1 MPQSRIVMQ
10 SSTTDVTAPAEEIVE
25 MHETCVLV
33 ADDDEHT
40 VELVSLYLRR
50 AGYSVETAYDGDDTL
65 RKVKEAQ
72 PALIVLDIM
81 MPGPDGLQICR
92 KLHGR
97 MPILLLTARASDIDR
112 IAGLRLGADDY
123 VTKPF
128 NPDELV
134 ARVGAVLRRTTGTSG
149 KSTEKVRVGGMT
161 IDADCREAHVDEKLL
176 PLTPKEFDLLL
187 AFSHL
192 PNVVLDRDRLLDLAW
207 GTSFY
212 GHRTVDV
219 HVARLREKLSD
230 SGVRIETV
238 WGTGYRL
245 VAEG

>member
-1 MPQSRIVMQ
+1 MN
-10 SSTTDVTAPAEEIVE
+10 D
-25 MHETCVLV
+25 TCILV

-40 VELVSLYLRR
+40 VELVALYLSR
-50 AGYSVETAYDGDDTL
+50 AGYRVETACSGGDAL
-65 RKVKEAQ
+65 KKVRETQ
-72 PALIVLDIM
+72 PALAVLDIM
-81 MPGPDGLQICR
+81 MPGPDGLQLCR
-92 KLHGR
+92 KLHKQ
-97 MPILLLTARASDIDR
+97 MPILLLTARVSDIDR

-134 ARVGAVLRRTTGTSG
+134 ARVEAVLRRTAGAVMKT
-149 KSTEKVRVGGMT
+149 TEKVRLGELVL
-161 IDADCREAHVDEKLL
+161 DADCREARDGERLL

-219 HVARLREKLSD
+219 HVARLRDKLKH

-245 VAEG
+245 VAEH

>member
-1 MPQSRIVMQ
+1 MPENGEMI
-10 SSTTDVTAPAEEIVE
+10 SSEKTATDEAP
-25 MHETCVLV
+25 VLV

-40 VELVSLYLRR
+40 VELVALYLRR
-50 AGYSVETAYDGDDTL
+50 AGYRVETACDGNETL
-65 RKVKEAQ
+65 RKVKETS

-92 KLHGR
+92 KLHER

-134 ARVGAVLRRTTGTSG
+134 ARVGAVLRRAPSATPA
-149 KSTEKVRVGGMT
+149 KAERVRVGKLT
-161 IDADCREAHVDEKLL
+161 IDPGFREARSGDRSL

-187 AFSHL
+187 AFAHL
-192 PNVVLDRDRLLDLAW
+192 PNIVLDRDRLLDLAW

-219 HVARLREKLSD
+219 HVARLREKLAN

-245 VAEG
+245 VSEE

>member
-1 MPQSRIVMQ
+1 MRQGRIVMPP
-10 SSTTDVTAPAEEIVE
+10 STADDVASGSEIVA
-25 MHETCVLV
+25 MDETCILV

-50 AGYSVETAYDGDDTL
+50 EGYRVEVAYDGDETL
-65 RKVKEAQ
+65 RKVKETQ

-134 ARVGAVLRRTTGTSG
+134 ARVGAVLRRVPSTTPTKAERVQVG
-149 KSTEKVRVGGMT
+149 KLV
-161 IDADCREAHVDEKLL
+161 IDADFREARAGDKPL

-187 AFSHL
+187 AFAHL
-192 PNVVLDRDRLLDLAW
+192 PNIVLDRDRLLDLAW

-219 HVARLREKLSD
+219 HVARLREKLVN

-245 VAEG
+245 VTEE

>member
-1 MPQSRIVMQ
+1 MPENGEMI
-10 SSTTDVTAPAEEIVE
+10 SSENTAIAEAP
-25 MHETCVLV
+25 VLV

-40 VELVSLYLRR
+40 VELVALYLRR
-50 AGYSVETAYDGDDTL
+50 AGYRVETACDGDETL
-65 RKVKEAQ
+65 RKVKETQ

-92 KLHGR
+92 KLHER

-134 ARVGAVLRRTTGTSG
+134 ARVGAVLRRAPSTTPA
-149 KSTEKVRVGGMT
+149 KVERVRVGKLT
-161 IDADCREAHVDEKLL
+161 IEPGFREARAGDRSL

-187 AFSHL
+187 AFAHL
-192 PNVVLDRDRLLDLAW
+192 PNIVLDRDRLLDLAW

-219 HVARLREKLSD
+219 HVARLREKLAN

-245 VAEG
+245 VSEE